1 MYQRGWAA
9 LRISAVFCMGA
20 IMVPLKRLIAGLA
33 VVSAAILVV
42 LVGGHPVVATFAL
55 AASPMDGGSSGISIS
70 TACCASTGTSDGT
83 SGGAS
88 GGTSTCADSCNGSSS
103 TGPSLQLSKSQVAPG
118 ETITV
123 TGNGYARCTEV
134 DSQITSVQLL
144 EDGTPLQSVTGRGGS
159 FSAQV
164 TVPQDISVG
173 NHTVAAECDSSSV
186 ILASSDF
193 TVTGPS
199 SGGNSSP
206 GQGGNSS
213 PGQGGNSSPG
223 QGANSSPGQGA
234 NSSPGQG
241 GNSSPGGSSTG
252 TGTPIALVSGTGGG
266 LVLAVLFVVWAFTSH
281 ARKGR
286 RNIRWVK
293 EHLRAVVGSSPD
305 LPSVEVHPRP
315 GARSVSLGLE
325 PHDDHLGNQRI
336 EEVAR

>member
-1 MYQRGWAA
+1 
-9 LRISAVFCMGA
+9 
-20 IMVPLKRLIAGLA
+20 MVPLKRLIAGLA

-42 LVGGHPVVATFAL
+42 LVGGHPAVATFVL

-70 TACCASTGTSDGT
+70 TACCASTGTSGGT
-83 SGGAS
+83 SGDAS
-88 GGTSTCADSCNGSSS
+88 GGTSTCAGSCNGSSS

-123 TGNGYARCTEV
+123 TGNGYVRCTEP

-144 EDGTPLQSVTGRGGS
+144 EDETPLQSVTGRGGS

-193 TVTGPS
+193 TVTEPS

-223 QGANSSPGQGA
+223 QGG

-241 GNSSPGGSSTG
+241 GSSSSGQSSTG

-286 RNIRWVK
+286 HNVRWVK

-305 LPSVEVHPRP
+305 LPSVEVRPRP

-325 PHDDHLGNQRI
+325 PHDDHLGNQTI

>member
-1 MYQRGWAA
+1 
-9 LRISAVFCMGA
+9 
-20 IMVPLKRLIAGLA
+20 MVPLKRLIAGLA

-213 PGQGGNSSPG
+213 PG
-223 QGANSSPGQGA
+223 
-234 NSSPGQG
+234 
-241 GNSSPGGSSTG
+241 GSSTG